1 MRRRAPFVN
10 NEVYNTRC
18 DNIYLWKLFYYDKT
32 CICSKTVYFVLLT
45 IFCTVCHAP
54 SLTFSNL
61 ELSMVWKYNFSP

>member
-1 MRRRAPFVN
+1 MRKRAPFVN
-10 NEVYNTRC
+10 NEVYVIPHFLCVGRVS

-32 CICSKTVYFVLLT
+32 CICSKTIYFVLLT

-61 ELSMVWKYNFSP
+61 FHLS

>member
-18 DNIYLWKLFYYDKT
+18 DNIFIYNET

-45 IFCTVCHAP
+45 IFCTVCRAP
-54 SLTFSNL
+54 SLTFSSL